1 MTPAPWAAAASLER
15 LAAVERALPPD
26 LDDALRAAG
35 EAAREYLRRIDEQAL
50 LLYAG
55 GNVPRPGQ
63 PQYPRLLGQPSMG
76 YPGDKYQP
84 GLEPLD
90 VVEVAVTRAVS
101 EVIGARFADVRP
113 PSATLANLAVYTA
126 LARPGDALA
135 VLPEWA
141 GGHLSHHEIGAAGVR
156 GLRVVELPYD
166 ARELDVDV
174 DRLPSFLDRERPVLV
189 VVGASL
195 MLRPHRVAAIAER
208 VHDHGACL
216 LYDASHV
223 AGLVAEG
230 RFQAPLAE
238 GADVM
243 TFSTYKSFGRPAGG
257 VIAAHDEALMARCAA
272 AIYPGLTANY
282 DIARLLP
289 LGEAALERNSQ
300 PAPTPTAASRTR
312 ARWPRR
318 SRPKASPSS
327 APSTVTRARITSR
340 STARARRRRDR
351 GATARREQHP
361 ALRDRL
367 SRGRRPGSRRGDPD
381 RHAVDHPPGLRRGRH
396 GCGRVGAR
404 ARPARAERGSSAPR
418 WRRSAVATARSLA
431 DWGLVG

>member
-1 MTPAPWAAAASLER
+1 MTTAPWAAAASLER

-26 LDDALRAAG
+26 LADALRAAG

-289 LGEAALERNSQ
+289 LGEAALERKL
-300 PAPTPTAASRTR
+300 AAGAYADRCI
-312 ARWPRR
+312 AN
-318 SRPKASPSS
+318 
-327 APSTVTRARITSR
+327 
-340 STARARRRRDR
+340 ARALAAALAAEGLAVL
-351 GATARREQHP
+351 GAEHGYTSSHHVAVDVRALGGGAIAARRLAESNILLSAIGCP
-361 ALRDRL
+361 AAD
-367 SRGRRPGSRRGDPD
+367 GPDPAGAIRIGTQSITRQGFVED
-381 RHAVDHPPGLRRGRH
+381 DMAAVASALARGLREPSGELRAEVAAIRGRH
-396 GCGRVGAR
+396 
-404 ARPARAERGSSAPR
+404 
-418 WRRSAVATARSLA
+418 RS
-431 DWGLVG
+431 